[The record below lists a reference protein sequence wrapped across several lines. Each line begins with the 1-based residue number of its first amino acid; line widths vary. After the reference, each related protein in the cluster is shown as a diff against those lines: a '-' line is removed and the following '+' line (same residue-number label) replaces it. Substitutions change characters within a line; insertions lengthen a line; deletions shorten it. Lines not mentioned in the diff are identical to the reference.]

1 MKNYEL
7 TYLISSDYSETD
19 VAKVIAGITNFVREK
34 EGSIKRTSEP
44 SKIKLAYLIEK
55 KAEAYSISTYFSLA
69 PEKIKDL
76 EFYLKE
82 QNELLRYILVFKKD
96 IKEKLTKRRTKPQPI
111 EAIIPVP
118 AKPAKE
124 LSEEEK
130 EEKKVELQ
138 AIDDKID
145 EILK

>member
-19 VAKVIAGITNFVREK
+19 VAKVIAGITNFIRGK

-44 SKIKLAYLIEK
+44 SKIKLAYSVEK
-55 KAEAYSISTYFSLA
+55 KAEAYLISTYFSLSS
-69 PEKIKDL
+69 EKIKDL

-82 QNELLRYILVFKKD
+82 QNDFLRYILVVKKD
-96 IKEKLTKRRTKPQPI
+96 IKEKLTKRRTKPQPV
-111 EAIIPVP
+111 ESIIPVP
-118 AKPAKE
+118 VKE

-138 AIDDKID
+138 EIDDKID

>member
-7 TYLISSDYSETD
+7 TYLISSDYSESD
-19 VAKVIAGITNFVREK
+19 VATVIAKITNFVREK
-34 EGSIKRTSEP
+34 EGSIKKTSEP

-55 KAEAYSISTYFSLA
+55 KAEAFLTSTYFSMA
-69 PEKIKDL
+69 PEKIAEL
-76 EFYLKE
+76 EAFLKE
-82 QNELLRYILVFKKD
+82 QNELLRYILVFKKV
-96 IKEKLTKRRTKPQPI
+96 IKEKLTKRRTKPQPVEHI
-111 EAIIPVP
+111 KPVTP
-118 AKPAKE
+118 VKE

-138 AIDDKID
+138 EIDDKID

>member
-44 SKIKLAYLIEK
+44 SKIKLAYLVEK
-55 KAEAYSISTYFSLA
+55 KAEAYLISTYFSLA
-69 PEKIKDL
+69 PEKIAEL
-76 EFYLKE
+76 EVYLKE
-82 QNELLRYILVFKKD
+82 KRELLRYILVVKKD
-96 IKEKLTKRRTKPQPI
+96 IKEKLTKRRTKPQP
-111 EAIIPVP
+111 V
-118 AKPAKE
+118 KE

-130 EEKKVELQ
+130 EVKKVELQ